1 MRNIYGNLAVL
12 LLFPIIVHSQGASE
26 QLPFRE
32 ISDYPE
38 VYSAESVVTR
48 LIEGLGFRFYW
59 ATETIRDEDLLYK
72 PSESGRSFGDTV
84 NHIYSLSNVI
94 LNGVL
99 SQPNSGSEEE
109 LSFEAKRKAVLIN
122 LQKAIDVII
131 EGKKLDEMKTV
142 FPSSNGTN
150 EFPFWNQINGP
161 ISDAIWHCGQL
172 VVMRRASG
180 NPIPSGPSFFNGKVR
195 Q

>member
-1 MRNIYGNLAVL
+1 MRNIYGNLAAL
-12 LLFPIIVHSQGASE
+12 LLFPIIVYSQGANE

-38 VYSAESVVTR
+38 VYSPESVVTR

-84 NHIYSLSNVI
+84 KHIYSLSNVI

-99 SQPNSGSEEE
+99 SQPNSGSSEE
-109 LSFEAKRKAVLIN
+109 LSFEAKRKAVLLN

>member
-1 MRNIYGNLAVL
+1 MRNIYGKLAAL
-12 LLFPIIVHSQGASE
+12 FLFPIIVYSQRANE

-59 ATETIRDEDLLYK
+59 ATETIKDEDLLYK

-99 SQPNSGSEEE
+99 SQPNSGSAEE
-109 LSFEAKRKAVLIN
+109 LSFEAKRKAVLLN
-122 LQKAIDVII
+122 LQKAIDVIN